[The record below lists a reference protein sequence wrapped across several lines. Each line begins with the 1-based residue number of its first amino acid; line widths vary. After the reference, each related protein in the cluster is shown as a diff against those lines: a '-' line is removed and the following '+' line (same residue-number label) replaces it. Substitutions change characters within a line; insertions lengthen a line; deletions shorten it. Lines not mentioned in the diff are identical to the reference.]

1 MIKKYLYYNDYNIN
15 MTKKIYYGAHS
26 SIAKGIV
33 KALETIKNAGG
44 NIAQIFISN
53 PQGRGT
59 KARSKQEIESIV
71 KYQNDNDIK
80 LVIHSPYVLN
90 FAKPFSQTNWWLK
103 QMINELKIGASMN
116 SLGSVVHFG
125 KHLKLTRKEGLINMK
140 KSFEYIIDN
149 TPSNSFIILE
159 TAAGQG
165 TELGY
170 DLEEFAA
177 LYNSFSDKYKS
188 RIKICI
194 DTCHVFVAGYDL
206 SSKTMV
212 KAFFTK
218 FNKLIGVKHVVL
230 LHLND
235 SKPELGKRVDRHE
248 NIGKGKIGLTGL
260 TEVIKYAKKKGIP
273 MILET
278 PAVKKSTD
286 VKNEIDIIKKIIK

>member
-1 MIKKYLYYNDYNIN
+1 
-15 MTKKIYYGAHS
+15 
-26 SIAKGIV
+26 
-33 KALETIKNAGG
+33 
-44 NIAQIFISN
+44 
-53 PQGRGT
+53 
-59 KARSKQEIESIV
+59 
-71 KYQNDNDIK
+71 
-80 LVIHSPYVLN
+80 
-90 FAKPFSQTNWWLK
+90 
-103 QMINELKIGASMN
+103 
-116 SLGSVVHFG
+116 
-125 KHLKLTRKEGLINMK
+125 MK

-206 SSKTMV
+206 SSKKMV

>member
-1 MIKKYLYYNDYNIN
+1 MP
-15 MTKKIYYGAHS
+15 KKIYYGAHA
-26 SIAKGIV
+26 SISKGIV
-33 KALETIKNAGG
+33 KALKSIKDNGG

-59 KARSKQEIESIV
+59 KKRTQKEIKEIV
-71 KYQNDNDIK
+71 KYLIDKDMK

-90 FAKPFSQTNWWLK
+90 FAKPFDADSWWIK

-125 KHLKLTRKEGLINMK
+125 KHLKLSREEGLVNMK

-149 TPSNSFIILE
+149 TPDNSKIILE

-170 DLEEFAA
+170 NLEEFAA
-177 LYNSFSDKYKS
+177 LYRTFTDKYKK

-206 SSKTMV
+206 TSEKMV
-212 KAFFTK
+212 KAFFSK
-218 FNKLIGVKHVVL
+218 FNKLIGIKHVVL
-230 LHLND
+230 IHLND

-248 NIGKGKIGLTGL
+248 NIGKGKIGLNGL
-260 TEVIKYAKKKGIP
+260 TEVIKYAKRKNIP

-278 PAVKKSTD
+278 PGVKSKNLKTEIST
-286 VKNEIDIIKKIIK
+286 ITKILR

>member
-1 MIKKYLYYNDYNIN
+1 MP
-15 MTKKIYYGAHS
+15 KKIYYGAHA

-33 KALETIKNAGG
+33 GALDTIKKAGG
-44 NIAQIFISN
+44 NIVQIFISN

-59 KARSKQEIESIV
+59 KTRTKEEIENIN
-71 KYQNDNDIK
+71 KFQKENNMK

-90 FAKPFSQTNWWLK
+90 FAKPFATNNWWIK

-116 SLGSVVHFG
+116 SIGCVVHFG

-149 TPSNSFIILE
+149 TPENSFIILE

-170 DLEEFAA
+170 DLVEFAA
-177 LYNSFSDKYKS
+177 LYNAFSKKYQN

-206 SSKTMV
+206 TSQKMV

-218 FNKLIGVKHVVL
+218 FNKLIGIKHVVL

-248 NIGKGKIGLTGL
+248 NIGKGKIGLEGL
-260 TEVIKYAKKKGIP
+260 SEVIKFAKKKGIP

-278 PAVKKSTD
+278 PAVKKSQD

>member
-1 MIKKYLYYNDYNIN
+1 MP
-15 MTKKIYYGAHS
+15 KKIYYGAHA

-33 KALETIKNAGG
+33 GALDTIKKAGG
-44 NIAQIFISN
+44 NIVQIFISN

-59 KARSKQEIESIV
+59 KTRTKEEIENIN
-71 KYQNDNDIK
+71 KFQKKNNMK

-90 FAKPFSQTNWWLK
+90 FAKPFATNNWWIK
-103 QMINELKIGASMN
+103 QMITEMKIGASMN
-116 SLGSVVHFG
+116 SIGSVVHFG

-149 TPSNSFIILE
+149 TPDNSYIILE

-177 LYNSFSDKYKS
+177 LYNAFSKKYQN

-206 SSKTMV
+206 TSQKMV

-218 FNKLIGVKHVVL
+218 FNKLIGIKHVVL

-248 NIGKGKIGLTGL
+248 NIGKGKIGLEGL
-260 TEVIKYAKKKGIP
+260 SEVIKFAKKKGIP

-278 PAVKKSTD
+278 PAVKKSQD

>member
-1 MIKKYLYYNDYNIN
+1 MSKK
-15 MTKKIYYGAHS
+15 KKFYYGAHA

-33 KALETIKNAGG
+33 NALKTINDAGG
-44 NIAQIFISN
+44 NIVQIFISN

-59 KARSKQEIESIV
+59 KKRTEKELLEIK
-71 KYQNDNDIK
+71 KYQMDNDMK

-90 FAKPFSQTNWWLK
+90 FAKPFNSNNWWVK
-103 QMINELKIGASMN
+103 QMITELKIGAKIN

-140 KSFEYIIDN
+140 KSFEYIVDN
-149 TPSNSFIILE
+149 IPSNAYIILE

-177 LYNSFSDKYKS
+177 LYNSFSDKYKKN
-188 RIKICI
+188 IKICI

-206 SSKTMV
+206 SSKKNV
-212 KAFFTK
+212 DVFFKK
-218 FNKLIGVKHVVL
+218 FNKLIGIKHVVL
-230 LHLND
+230 IHLND

-248 NIGKGKIGLTGL
+248 NLEKGHIGLDGIN
-260 TEVIKYAKKKGIP
+260 EVIKYAKKKKIP
-273 MILET
+273 IILET
-278 PAVKKSTD
+278 PAVKKSND
-286 VKNEIDIIKKIIK
+286 VKKELKIIKDA

>member
-1 MIKKYLYYNDYNIN
+1 MPKKKVYF
-15 MTKKIYYGAHS
+15 GAHA
-26 SIAKGIV
+26 SISKGIV
-33 KALETIKNAGG
+33 GALDTIKKSGG
-44 NIAQIFISN
+44 NIAQIFISS

-59 KARSKQEIESIV
+59 KNRSNEEIEKIL
-71 KYQNDNDIK
+71 KFQKDNDMK

-90 FAKPFSQTNWWLK
+90 FAKPFSENNWWIK
-103 QMINELKIGASMN
+103 QMITEMKLGTSMG
-116 SLGSVVHFG
+116 SIGSVVHFG

-140 KSFEYIIDN
+140 KSFEYIVDN
-149 TPSNSFIILE
+149 TPDEANIILE

-177 LYNSFSDKYKS
+177 LYNSFADKYKKN
-188 RIKICI
+188 IKICI

-206 SSKTMV
+206 SSQKMV
-212 KAFFTK
+212 KAFFNK
-218 FNKLIGVKHVVL
+218 FNKLIGIKHVVL

-260 TEVIKYAKKKGIP
+260 KEVIKYAKKKGIP

-278 PAVKKSTD
+278 PAVKKVNDIKS
-286 VKNEIDIIKKIIK
+286 EIDIIKKVTV